1 MFKLIQLLAAFVVRQ
16 YEKEAVRLSNKVA
29 KHDGK
34 HVQLE
39 LAFQNLAAES
49 ERELAEF
56 LLKQAERHAEQAS
69 ELEQSRQTL
78 QAADEAAQ
86 AAAAKAATVKG
97 ALA

>member
-16 YEKEAVRLSNKVA
+16 YEKEAARLANKVA

-34 HVQLE
+34 HVSLE
-39 LAFQNLAAES
+39 LEFQNLAAES

-56 LLKQAERHAEQAS
+56 LKQQAERHAERAS
-69 ELEQSRQTL
+69 ELEQSRQEL
-78 QAADEAAQ
+78 EAAD
-86 AAAAKAATVKG
+86 AAAKAAADKASTVKG

>member
-29 KHDGK
+29 KHDSK
-34 HVQLE
+34 HTSLE
-39 LAFQNLAAES
+39 LEFQNLAAES

-56 LLKQAERHAEQAS
+56 LKQQAERHAERAS

-78 QAADEAAQ
+78 QAADSAAQ
-86 AAAAKAATVKG
+86 AAAAKASTVKG
-97 ALA
+97 ALS